1 MVGVVQTFETM
12 QLKLRTNQRRRAA
25 GFTLAEVLIAVGVGG
40 IIFVTIYAG
49 LGQCFRSVKSSQHRL
64 RATQILVE
72 TMEVIRLYNW
82 DQINQSGFVPATVTE
97 IYNPSSNSSGGIIYT
112 VKLTVT
118 NAPVDPAYTNTMR
131 RAIADATWV
140 SGGITNRQR
149 METLIS
155 QYGIQNYIY

>member
-1 MVGVVQTFETM
+1 MKTKVKT
-12 QLKLRTNQRRRAA
+12 RRRKCLA
-25 GFTLAEVLIAVGVGG
+25 GYTLAEVLIAVGVGG
-40 IIFVTIYAG
+40 IVFVTIYAG
-49 LGQCFRSVKSSQHRL
+49 LAQSFRSVKSSQHRL

-72 TMEVIRLYNW
+72 KMEVIRLYNW

-97 IYNPSSNSSGGIIYT
+97 IYNPSSNSSGGTTYT

-131 RAIADATWV
+131 RAIAEATWV
-140 SGGITNRQR
+140 SSGITNRQR